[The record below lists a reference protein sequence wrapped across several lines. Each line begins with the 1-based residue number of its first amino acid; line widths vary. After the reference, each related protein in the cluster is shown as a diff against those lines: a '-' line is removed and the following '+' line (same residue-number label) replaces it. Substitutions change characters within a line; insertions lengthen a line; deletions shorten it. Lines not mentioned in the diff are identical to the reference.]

1 MCDPEAGSAPP
12 PGAKGEVRILE
23 PDRLQRTI
31 ARRSAEARATVPHL
45 ELGADVDMEAAMALR
60 EREGYALTSILV
72 RACAL
77 ALREVPQANSAY
89 RDGRYELYS
98 RINVGVMIATG
109 EAYTIPTVF
118 DCDRK
123 PIAELDEELRRL
135 ADEARAGTLAPG
147 ATSGATF
154 TVSNPGGLGV
164 RSVAPVIVPPHAAA
178 LAAGRVREIPAVR
191 DAAIVPGKSMSIT
204 LACDHRILYGSQA
217 AQFLTRIQKQ
227 LEEATL

>member
-1 MCDPEAGSAPP
+1 MTSGGAAHQ
-12 PGAKGEVRILE
+12 PGAKGEVRIVE

-45 ELGADVDMEAAMALR
+45 ELSADVELDAALALR
-60 EREGYALTSILV
+60 EREGYSITAILV
-72 RACAL
+72 KACAL
-77 ALREVPQANSAY
+77 ALRDVPQANAAY

-98 RINVGVMIATG
+98 RVNVGVTIATG
-109 EAYTIPTVF
+109 DAYTIPTVF

-123 PIAELDEELRRL
+123 TIAELNEEIAGL
-135 ADEARAGTLAPG
+135 ADAARAGTLAPG
-147 ATSGATF
+147 ALSGATF

-164 RSVAPVIVPPHAAA
+164 AGMAPVIVPPQAGA
-178 LAAGRVREIPAVR
+178 LAAGRVREIAAVR
-191 DAAIVPGKSMSIT
+191 DAAIVPSKSMPIT

-217 AQFLTRIQKQ
+217 ARLLTRIQKQ